1 MICSMTAFSS
11 KEQHQEDYSLTWEI
25 RSVNHRYLEP
35 GFKLPDSFNF
45 LEPILRD
52 KLKQH
57 VARGKFDCSLKY
69 QPVSA
74 PRAGLDLN
82 REMLED
88 LLDVDTTLRSQ
99 AQNLGPINPL
109 ELLQWPG
116 MLQQHEADKQAV
128 GAIASSLFE
137 VALRALIDTRQ
148 REGAE
153 LAAFIGQRLDAI
165 AVQVDNLR
173 SRLPEILTN
182 QRQRLVAKLEE
193 ISADL
198 DHNRLEQELVYALQK
213 ADVDEELDRL
223 SAHVGEVRRILS
235 QGKSCGRRLD
245 FLMQELNREAN
256 TLSSKSL
263 TADTT
268 MAAVELKVLIEQMR
282 EQVQNIE

>member
-11 KEQHQEDYSLTWEI
+11 KEQHQKDYSLTWEI

-69 QPVSA
+69 QPASV

-153 LAAFIGQRLDAI
+153 LAAFISQRLDAI

-198 DHNRLEQELVYALQK
+198 DHDRLEQELVYALQK

>member
-1 MICSMTAFSS
+1 MICSMTAFSR
-11 KEQHQEDYSLTWEI
+11 KEQHREDYSLAWEI

-52 KLKQH
+52 ILKQH
-57 VARGKFDCSLKY
+57 CARGKFDCSLKY
-69 QPVSA
+69 QPASA

-82 REMLED
+82 HETLEN
-88 LLDVDTTLRSQ
+88 LLAMDAALRIK
-99 AQNLGPINPL
+99 AQSLGPINPL

-116 MLQQHEADKQAV
+116 ILQQHEADKQTIGAV
-128 GAIASSLFE
+128 ACSLFE
-137 VALRALIDTRQ
+137 AALGALIDTRQ

-153 LAAFIGQRLDAI
+153 LAAFIGQRLDAV
-165 AVQVDNLR
+165 AVQVGNLR
-173 SRLPEILTN
+173 SRLPEILAN
-182 QRQRLVAKLEE
+182 QRHRLVAKLEE
-193 ISADL
+193 VGADL

-223 SAHVGEVRRILS
+223 TTHVGEVRRILG

-268 MAAVELKVLIEQMR
+268 LAAVELKVLIEQMR